1 MHPDEATDA
10 IIDLAM
16 QHNKP
21 WVICPCCV
29 FPETFDRRLSNGRHV
44 QKYDELCEYIKSI
57 SDGVR
62 EVNLDFEGRNEVHY
76 WLPEDLLQN
85 ET

>member
-10 IIDLAM
+10 ILELAM
-16 QHNKP
+16 RYNKP

-29 FPETFDRRLSNGRHV
+29 FPKTFDRRLSNGRHV
-44 QKYDELCEYIKSI
+44 RKYDELCEYIKSI

-62 EVNLDFEGRNEVHY
+62 EVNFDFEGRNKVY
-76 WLPEDLLQN
+76 FWLLEDY
-85 ET
+85 